1 MQYDTTGKDSN
12 SNTQIIVLDHLL
24 ELMKT
29 QPDTIVDIIKSRN
42 LQIKMLKAEI
52 QHRNVVY
59 KEMEQRS
66 DNLVI
71 EKNILKQDN
80 EKLLQDIEKL
90 SQYNLKLKNYIKV
103 ILEDIKE
110 LNESNTKLNNAIKMP
125 WWERIY
131 NYSESLPI
139 TIKSII
145 QFIFHPQL
153 IKYFGY
159 LVIIIIILASF
170 IGWSPIIST
179 VTLIIQAIF
188 GG

>member
-1 MQYDTTGKDSN
+1 MTYENAGKDSN
-12 SNTQIIVLDHLL
+12 SNTQLIVLDHLL

-66 DNLVI
+66 DSLVI

-80 EKLLQDIEKL
+80 EKLVQEIEKL
-90 SQYNLKLKNYIKV
+90 SQHNLKLKNYIKT
-103 ILEDIKE
+103 ILEDIKQ

-131 NYSESLPI
+131 NYSESLP
-139 TIKSII
+139 TTVKSII
-145 QFIFHPQL
+145 QFVFHPQL
-153 IKYFGY
+153 IKYVGY
-159 LVIIIIILASF
+159 LCILIIILASF
-170 IGWSPIIST
+170 IGWSPIISIIM
-179 VTLIIQAIF
+179 TLIQAIF